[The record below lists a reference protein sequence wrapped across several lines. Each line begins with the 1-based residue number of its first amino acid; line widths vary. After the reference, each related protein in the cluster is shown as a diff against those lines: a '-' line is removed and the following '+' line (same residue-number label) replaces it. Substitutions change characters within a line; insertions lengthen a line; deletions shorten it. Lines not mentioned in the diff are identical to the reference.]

1 MHLITPEKAI
11 AALEEQVIFPNQDLK
26 PKIGIIIRKHAN
38 EDERAY
44 LRSITRQAEKYGA
57 AYCIDFVNSYHE
69 MAESIHSFKTNR
81 EVYGIIV
88 LSSLGDINT
97 DRAICDMIP
106 PRLDIDCMSSTT
118 LGLLMTDSSPIAYR
132 LGPCAPASAIKI
144 LEYEGVELKGK
155 NVAVV
160 GRSLRVGRPL
170 AEMFCKQDATVTLFH
185 SKSDLTKLY
194 NEKFDVIVS
203 AIGRPKFFTKG
214 DFANTLDDT
223 FLIDVG
229 INVDEEGHLCGDFDT
244 DSFKDEPLVKITP
257 APGCI
262 GKLTTTILFAK
273 LFSNA
278 YQIQKGD
285 IYV

>member
-1 MHLITPEKAI
+1 MYLVTPEKAI
-11 AALEEQVIFPNQDLK
+11 TALEEQVIFPNQDLK
-26 PKIGIIIRKHAN
+26 PKLGIIVKKQVN
-38 EDERAY
+38 KDEQAY
-44 LRSITRQAEKYGA
+44 LRSITKQAEKYNA
-57 AYCIDFVNSYHE
+57 TYCIDFVSNYHE
-69 MAESIHSFKTNR
+69 MAESIHSFKANR
-81 EVYGIIV
+81 EIYGIIV
-88 LSSLGDINT
+88 LSSLGDIST

-132 LGPCAPASAIKI
+132 LGPCAPAAAIKI
-144 LEYEGVELKGK
+144 LEYENVDLKGK
-155 NVAVV
+155 KVAVV

-185 SKSDLTKLY
+185 SKSDLTALY

-203 AIGRPKFFTKG
+203 AIGRPKFFTKS
-214 DFANTLDDT
+214 DFVNDLNDT
-223 FLIDVG
+223 FLIDIG
-229 INVDEEGHLCGDFDT
+229 INVDEKGHLCGDFDT
-244 DSFKDEPLVKITP
+244 DSFEDEPLVKITP

-278 YQIQKGD
+278 YQVQKGD
-285 IYV
+285 IHV

>member
-69 MAESIHSFKTNR
+69 MAESIHSFKANR

-132 LGPCAPASAIKI
+132 LGPCAPAAAIKI

-244 DSFKDEPLVKITP
+244 DSFKDAPLVKITP

-278 YQIQKGD
+278 YQVQKGD